1 VSVGHVARVFEAAGI
16 PTVVIAIATFAER
29 IKPMQIPR
37 LLLTP
42 FLMGRPLGAP
52 HDKERQLDV
61 LRRGLDLLE
70 TAVSTPTVAHYPQP
84 FRTSPNIG

>member
-1 VSVGHVARVFEAAGI
+1 M

-29 IKPMQIPR
+29 LAPMQIPR

-52 HDKERQLDV
+52 HDGERQLDV
-61 LRRGLDLLE
+61 LRMGLDLLE
-70 TAVSTPTVAHYPQP
+70 TAVSAPTVVYYPHP
-84 FRTSPNIG
+84 FRTPPKIR